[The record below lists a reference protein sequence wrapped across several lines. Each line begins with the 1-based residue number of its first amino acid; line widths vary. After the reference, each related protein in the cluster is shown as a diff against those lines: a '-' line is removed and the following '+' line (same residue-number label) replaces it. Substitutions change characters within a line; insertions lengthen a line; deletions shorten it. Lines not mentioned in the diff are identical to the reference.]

1 MRKLVSIAALAGILL
16 AACGGGSGSVAATVD
31 GTDVTVGDVERLID
45 SDGETVTKEQF
56 AQVLGAEIEFEIVS
70 TAAEEDFDIT
80 LTDEEVAAEAD
91 SVYEEFSQEGQSR
104 EDFLAASG
112 ITETFV
118 EAFAQQRLINERV
131 REILVEDVED
141 PTAAEIEAARETS
154 VNALTTVCASHIL
167 VPTAEE
173 AEDILTQLDEGA
185 DFAELAAEFGTD
197 GTAQNGGELG
207 CSSPNQYVG
216 PFAEATLTAPVGE
229 VYDEIVE
236 TQFGFHVIEVTD
248 RQEPAEAD
256 LPSDEELAEV
266 LRAETAALEYQIWFE
281 DALNGA
287 EVVVEEEYGTWA
299 VPPPSQ
305 NNPNPTTPTVIPPT
319 TE

>member
-1 MRKLVSIAALAGILL
+1 MRKLVSIAVLAGLL
-16 AACGGGSGSVAATVD
+16 LTACGGGSGSVAATVD
-31 GTDVTVGDVERLID
+31 GTEITVDDVEQFVNT
-45 SDGETVTKEQF
+45 DGETVPKEQF

-70 TAAEEDFDIT
+70 AAAEEEFDIT
-80 LTDEEVAAEAD
+80 FTDEEVAAAAE

-118 EAFAQQRLINERV
+118 EAFAQQRLISERV

-154 VNALTTVCASHIL
+154 VDALTTVCASHIL

-173 AEDILTQLDEGA
+173 AEDILSQLNEGA

-197 GTAQNGGELG
+197 GTAENGGELG
-207 CSSPNQYVG
+207 CSSPSQYVE
-216 PFAEATLTAPVGE
+216 PFAEATLAAPVGE
-229 VYDEIVE
+229 VYAEVVE

-256 LPSDEELAEV
+256 LPSDEELVEG
-266 LRAETAALEYQIWFE
+266 LRAETAAMEYQTWFE

-287 EVVVEEEYGTWA
+287 EVMVEEEFGTWA